1 MDLTEYGCSFTLSA
15 CPLALKA
22 SSSKSNPSL
31 LSRMFGANPP
41 SSPTAVASRP

>member
-1 MDLTEYGCSFTLSA
+1 MALNEYGCSLTLSA

-22 SSSKSNPSL
+22 SRSKSSPSL
-31 LSRMFGANPP
+31 LSRIFGANPP